1 MVNPD
6 NIPPRKRKR
15 ARTVISCTECHR
27 RKQKVRLHLLL
38 TRRDI
43 GRGSAY
49 SDILLLLQCDRQ
61 HPCGNCTLRS
71 ASHLCQ
77 YESKSSANNA
87 PTSPVRGYAPSRNLG
102 GESPDSPGEMVLGT
116 KDVPGE
122 FGYIRSSANTALGVL
137 EKVLFPSTLGALVL
151 AARTNL

>member
-6 NIPPRKRKR
+6 IIPPRKRKR

-27 RKQKVRLHLLL
+27 RKQKVRLHIF
-38 TRRDI
+38 TERNIR
-43 GRGSAY
+43 RGSAY
-49 SDILLLLQCDRQ
+49 GDILLLLQCDRQ

-77 YESKSSANNA
+77 YEGRSSASNTA
-87 PTSPVRGYAPSRNLG
+87 TSPVRGHAPRNLG
-102 GESPDSPGEMVLGT
+102 GESPESPGEMVLGT

-137 EKVLFPSTLGALVL
+137 EKVHYLQALVL
-151 AARTNL
+151 ATKTNP